1 MKSLALPTSKSEKEA
16 GSNND
21 EELLREIQRPL
32 PDPVAHPITWHPPKN
47 APSPGVG
54 PHGETICNQYCR
66 SSERREQRR
75 QTSPATCIPRGFKAV
90 LDICRVG
97 LMQARKAGGD
107 FSKKSGHHVM
117 DVFHM
122 DNTSAD
128 REIAEV
134 RGHAHYLAFRRMPG
148 QQEAQSILV
157 DD

>member
-1 MKSLALPTSKSEKEA
+1 MLEVQVFDNE
-16 GSNND
+16 
-21 EELLREIQRPL
+21 
-32 PDPVAHPITWHPPKN
+32 
-47 APSPGVG
+47 
-54 PHGETICNQYCR
+54 HGETICNQYCR
-66 SSERREQRR
+66 SLRDESSADNLLQLSS
-75 QTSPATCIPRGFKAV
+75 QDLKAV